1 MSNDPTAR
9 RLLPQTSQM
18 GSFSF
23 APPAYQQPPRETQKN
38 YVFVDEHNRHKRL
51 KVMRAC
57 EGCRRRKI
65 KCDAATTNTWP
76 CSACI
81 RLKLHC
87 VRPNG
92 FDGSDSQVYEPTRSQ
107 FETTQVPDNFRSQMS
122 LQDQQLPAH
131 APKPG
136 PVYPP
141 QTSYQDSSGLFHPVQ
156 YGDPQPVPH
165 DLQYAPVHHDPV
177 GVVDQHYPAQPNS
190 FPTPPL
196 QHAPHPASPADTF
209 QSEYGQQ
216 DLADLLGSLKVNEA
230 GTAPYLNSKMQS
242 SRDEEP
248 AVEGD
253 EYQTPLPPLT
263 AGPGSKI
270 RIPPELMPD
279 DDTVLHYLDLYFVN
293 AHPYVPVLD
302 KTYFYHQW
310 HNNRESISPLL
321 LEAIFAISGR
331 LADEPAQ
338 GQQWLA
344 LATRHADSFMDVP
357 RLSTLQAL
365 MILLKAR
372 ESAPKKGYYYRSWM
386 SIVQCVQLGKDLGLD
401 EHFAEHQAGKTCGA
415 SQAECALKTRIW
427 QTLFVVELMVG
438 SPQGRTDFQIE
449 EETVDFNL
457 PRPLPNGDESE
468 YLVSRNFTYFA
479 RVVRTV
485 GRMARTYGRL
495 KKSKEWG
502 IDPEFVQLDPALNAW
517 LAGLPAD
524 LTVSYPADGSPP
536 WLPSAFVGNLHSYY
550 YLTIILYNRPQLA
563 VLSPS
568 APGGQWK
575 RHMMVSYNAAKM
587 TCRLQEAVMA
597 QFGLNGL
604 QCMQRGINFT
614 IYVILG
620 CIVLHLVAIT
630 SPDPDLNSEAR
641 DYFTRHMR
649 ILEKCMSAWPMP
661 DMQKQIDS
669 VREAFSADIRKPF
682 VLKPTFPYGS
692 PHSATHP
699 SPPGRQLDTQMPH
712 SQVSY
717 TNHPLTPVSAGPLDS
732 KDDSPVVQT
741 LTTMASAPH
750 VSQASGVTQTLPLAE
765 APAWN
770 PSRIFDQWNTSFG
783 APQMH
788 SSPSSETAQ
797 TSSLGAGSSGTLAAP
812 MLHDSYAA
820 HGQYRTGSQMPTAQY
835 PAAPVQTFVTPAMWQ
850 ESVASVYE
858 GGLKRAWDYDGHGHM
873 PVKRH

>member
-23 APPAYQQPPRETQKN
+23 APPAYQQQTRETQKN

-92 FDGSDSQVYEPTRSQ
+92 FDNSDSQGYDAPHSQ
-107 FETTQVPDNFRSQMS
+107 FEASHVPDNFRQQ
-122 LQDQQLPAH
+122 LPIQDQQHLLSH

-136 PVYPP
+136 PVYP
-141 QTSYQDSSGLFHPVQ
+141 QQASYQDTSGLYHPVQ
-156 YGDPQPVPH
+156 YGEPQPVPH
-165 DLQYAPVHHDPV
+165 DLQYGAVPHHPVAA
-177 GVVDQHYPAQPNS
+177 VDQQYAAQTAA
-190 FPTPPL
+190 FPTPPM
-196 QHAPHPASPADTF
+196 QHAPNPGSPEDTF
-209 QSEYGQQ
+209 QSEYAQQ
-216 DLADLLGSLKVNEA
+216 DLANLLGSLKVNEA

-248 AVEGD
+248 AVEDGD
-253 EYQTPLPPLT
+253 EYKTFLPPLT
-263 AGPGSKI
+263 AGPGLKI

-302 KTYFYHQW
+302 KSYFYHQW

-321 LEAIFAISGR
+321 LEAMFAIAGR

-357 RLSTLQAL
+357 RLSTLQAM

-401 EHFAEHQAGKTCGA
+401 DHYADHQAGRPCGG
-415 SQAECALKTRIW
+415 SQVECELKDRIW
-427 QTLFVVELMVG
+427 QTLFIVELMVG
-438 SPQGRTDFQIE
+438 SPQGRTDFHIE
-449 EETVDFNL
+449 EDSVNFDI
-457 PRPLPNGDESE
+457 PRPIPNSDESE
-468 YLVSRNFTYFA
+468 HQISRNFTYLT
-479 RVVRTV
+479 RIVRTV

-502 IDPEFVQLDPALNAW
+502 INPEFAQLDPSMSAW

-524 LTVSYPADGSPP
+524 LTLTYPTDESPP
-536 WLPSAFVGNLHSYY
+536 WIPSAFVGNLHSYY
-550 YLTIILYNRPQLA
+550 YLSIILYNRPPLA
-563 VLSPS
+563 VLTPS
-568 APGGQWK
+568 MPGGQWK
-575 RHMMVSYNAAKM
+575 QHMLVSYNAAKM
-587 TCRLQEAVMA
+587 LCRCQEAVVNS
-597 QFGLNGL
+597 FGLNGL

-614 IYVILG
+614 IYAVLAS
-620 CIVLHLVAIT
+620 IVLHLVAIT
-630 SPDPDLNSEAR
+630 SPDPDLNSQAR

-649 ILEKCMSAWPMP
+649 ILEKCMGAWPMP

-669 VREAFSADIRKPF
+669 VREAFSADVRKPF

-699 SPPGRQLDTQMPH
+699 SPPGRPLDSQMSH

-717 TNHPLTPVSAGPLDS
+717 TNHPLTPVSVGPLDGKS
-732 KDDSPVVQT
+732 ESPVVQS
-741 LTTMASAPH
+741 LTTMASVRGP
-750 VSQASGVTQTLPLAE
+750 QTSGVSQTLPLSE
-765 APAWN
+765 APTWN

-783 APQMH
+783 APSIQP
-788 SSPSSETAQ
+788 SPPAAPAQ
-797 TSSLGAGSSGTLAAP
+797 ASSLNVGSSGGVSPSLQEMHAVQ
-812 MLHDSYAA
+812 
-820 HGQYRTGSQMPTAQY
+820 GQLRPGAQLPLPPY
-835 PAAPVQTFVTPAMWQ
+835 PSAQAQTFVTPAMWQ

-858 GGLKRAWDYDGHGHM
+858 GGLKRPWDYDAHL